1 MPDRMP
7 SFGRALGAATV
18 AFGLAGRGLVFSSVA
33 AVTPVSAEGISI
45 TVPVVTPVPTPAPTT
60 ETPVVVPVG
69 ATVATAEFSIALVGL
84 EPFSFVEV
92 YANSEPVLIASGY
105 ADGYGEFSAV
115 VKLPPNLPAGDHS
128 ITALTV
134 AADGTTKTITVVEFA
149 VLANGRLAKAGS
161 STSSTTPV
169 PGGIIDEGTVT
180 EEEADTFLASN
191 PLNLSGVFYVGA
203 FESSATYDDGGLLTP
218 GARMSM
224 YINNVHPK
232 NAGGTVRFWVTNPV
246 GLIVAESKPY
256 TIKPLAPGE
265 TRLVTS
271 RFSDIGQW
279 GGYTTH
285 LSFTPDKAVSAGIDT
300 PYLRSDTLLVFSW
313 VIATLAVLGSSV
325 LILTRFPALRE
336 RILEGMSAR
345 FRADER

>member
-1 MPDRMP
+1 MFDRMP
-7 SFGRALGAATV
+7 SFGRTLGAAAA
-18 AFGLAGRGLVFSSVA
+18 AFGLAGLGLVISSVA
-33 AVTPVSAEGISI
+33 SVNPVSAEDISI

-69 ATVATAEFSIALVGL
+69 ATVATAEFSVALVGL

-105 ADGYGEFSAV
+105 ADGYGKFSAV
-115 VKLPPNLPAGDHS
+115 VKLPPNLPAGNHS
-128 ITALTV
+128 ITAVTV
-134 AADGTTKTITVVEFA
+134 AADGTEKTITVVEFA

-161 STSSTTPV
+161 NTSSATPV
-169 PGGIIDEGTVT
+169 PVGVVDEGTVT
-180 EEEADTFLASN
+180 DEEEETFLASN

-203 FESSATYDDGGLLTP
+203 FESSASYDDGLLNP

-232 NAGGTVRFWVTNPV
+232 NAGGTVMFWVTNPL

-285 LSFTPDKAVSAGIDT
+285 LSFTPDKTVSAGVDT

-313 VIATLAVLGSSV
+313 VIATLALIGSAVLV
-325 LILTRFPALRE
+325 VTRFPALRQ

-345 FRADER
+345 FRVDER

>member
-1 MPDRMP
+1 
-7 SFGRALGAATV
+7 
-18 AFGLAGRGLVFSSVA
+18 
-33 AVTPVSAEGISI
+33 
-45 TVPVVTPVPTPAPTT
+45 
-60 ETPVVVPVG
+60 
-69 ATVATAEFSIALVGL
+69 
-84 EPFSFVEV
+84 
-92 YANSEPVLIASGY
+92 
-105 ADGYGEFSAV
+105 
-115 VKLPPNLPAGDHS
+115 
-128 ITALTV
+128 
-134 AADGTTKTITVVEFA
+134 
-149 VLANGRLAKAGS
+149 
-161 STSSTTPV
+161 
-169 PGGIIDEGTVT
+169 VT

-203 FESSATYDDGGLLTP
+203 FESSATYDGGLLNP
-218 GARMSM
+218 GARVSM

-256 TIKPLAPGE
+256 SIKPLAPGE

-313 VIATLAVLGSSV
+313 VIATLALIGSAVLV
-325 LILTRFPALRE
+325 VTRFPALRE

>member
-1 MPDRMP
+1 
-7 SFGRALGAATV
+7 
-18 AFGLAGRGLVFSSVA
+18 
-33 AVTPVSAEGISI
+33 
-45 TVPVVTPVPTPAPTT
+45 
-60 ETPVVVPVG
+60 
-69 ATVATAEFSIALVGL
+69 VATAEFSVALVGL

-105 ADGYGEFSAV
+105 ADGYGKFSAV
-115 VKLPPNLPAGDHS
+115 VKLPPNLPAGNHS
-128 ITALTV
+128 ITAVTV
-134 AADGTTKTITVVEFA
+134 AADGTQKTITVVEFA
-149 VLANGRLAKAGS
+149 VLADGKVARSGTAPSG
-161 STSSTTPV
+161 TTV
-169 PGGIIDEGTVT
+169 PEGVIDEGTVT

-203 FESSATYDDGGLLTP
+203 FESSASYDDGLLNP

-232 NAGGTVRFWVTNPV
+232 NAGGTVMFWVTNPL
-246 GLIVAESKPY
+246 GLIVAEIKPY

-313 VIATLAVLGSSV
+313 VIATLALIGSAVLV
-325 LILTRFPALRE
+325 LTRFPALRG